1 MMADQIDIKDFTLD
15 ADFLA
20 GRFGVPTEILRRQ
33 MQQGLVRSVIERGE
47 GADAG
52 RTRLTVRIGNRSW
65 IAVVAEDGT
74 RITERM
80 VFCSMK

>member
-1 MMADQIDIKDFTLD
+1 MADQNDINDFTVD
-15 ADFLA
+15 AVFLA
-20 GRFGVPTEILRRQ
+20 DRFGVPTETLRRQ

-74 RITERM
+74 MITERM
-80 VFCSMK
+80 AFCTVK